1 MTGGQVVSGR
11 FKDVKIFIR
20 SNQDEQ
26 DEERVHQMDS
36 SGCVVWECSDWEFLL
51 DLSVLGILSVLV
63 V

>member
-26 DEERVHQMDS
+26 DEELR
-36 SGCVVWECSDWEFLL
+36 